1 MFYMKYLFAELHRR
15 WGRTFLT
22 AAGLGIGV
30 ALVVATT
37 AFSAG
42 LRDAQEEVLAPLTGV
57 GTDMTVTRPL
67 TIDQGDSGFAGLSE
81 EEREQLQEENGGGR
95 IAFDDLGEPGER
107 FENDSLV
114 SGSQISFSNDV
125 IAEVGG
131 LSGVKEVSGALTLT
145 NMHTSGT
152 VPDIE
157 FGQGGGLGQPPEGQ
171 DDPGELQ
178 GNIEIEQFTV
188 TGVDLSQPSL
198 ASVSASQVTEGDFLD
213 ESEGRSALLSTSYAE
228 DQDLGIGDTID
239 VGGRSFNIVGL
250 VKQPLGGTASDV
262 YVNLSIL
269 QKISDREGRIN
280 TLSVRATSADEVGA
294 VAEAIPQVFDGA
306 EVTTAEDLAD
316 QVQGSLVD
324 ASNLVDRLGFVLRIV
339 GLAAAFLIAS
349 FLTLSSVAKRVRE
362 LGTLKAIGWSQ
373 SKVVRQVTAESV
385 TQGLLGG
392 AVGAAVAAIGIAAFN
407 ALGITLQATVAAE
420 QATGV
425 GGPGGAGGFGLPGAF
440 GQGAASTVS
449 GSTEVVLQAPFDLNV
464 VLAAVALALLGGLV
478 AGVAGCLRA
487 ARLRPAQ
494 ALQTVG

>member
-1 MFYMKYLFAELHRR
+1 MFYIKYLFAELRRR

-22 AAGLGIGV
+22 AAGLGVGV

-42 LRDAQEEVLAPLTGV
+42 LRDAQEEVLEPLTGV

-67 TIDQGDSGFAGLSE
+67 TVDEGDSGFAGLSE
-81 EEREQLQEENGGGR
+81 EEREQLEEENGGGR
-95 IAFDDLGEPGER
+95 IAFDDLGEPGEK
-107 FENDSLV
+107 FENDSLM
-114 SGSQISFSNDV
+114 SASQLSFSNDV
-125 IAEVGG
+125 ITEVGG
-131 LSGVKEVSGALTLT
+131 LSGVEEVSGSLTLT

-157 FGQGGGLGQPPEGQ
+157 FDEEGGFGQPPESEGGR
-171 DDPGELQ
+171 GELL
-178 GNIEIEQFTV
+178 GNIDIEQFTV
-188 TGVDLSQPSL
+188 TGVDVTQPSL
-198 ASVSASQVTEGDFLD
+198 APVSASQVTKGEFLA

-228 DQDLGIGDTID
+228 DQDLDVGDTIT
-239 VGGRSFNIVGL
+239 VGGKSFTIVGL

-262 YVNLSIL
+262 YVNLSTL

-294 VAEAIPQVFDGA
+294 VADAIPQVFDGA

-324 ASNLVDRLGFVLRIV
+324 ASNLVDRLGYLLRIV
-339 GLAAAFLIAS
+339 GLGAAFLIAS

-373 SKVVRQVTAESV
+373 SKVVRQVTGESV

-392 AVGAAVAAIGIAAFN
+392 AVGAVVAAIGIAAFN
-407 ALGITLQATVAAE
+407 ALNITLQATVAAAE
-420 QATGV
+420 QAA
-425 GGPGGAGGFGLPGAF
+425 GPGGSGGFGPPGAF

-449 GSTEVVLQAPFDLNV
+449 GSTEVVLQAPFDINV
-464 VLAAVALALLGGLV
+464 VLAAVALALLGGVV
-478 AGVAGCLRA
+478 AGVAGGLRA
-487 ARLRPAQ
+487 AKLRPAQ

>member
-1 MFYMKYLFAELHRR
+1 MFYVRYLLAELRRR

-22 AAGLGIGV
+22 AAGLGVGV

-42 LRDAQEEVLAPLTGV
+42 LKDAQDDVLAPLTGV

-67 TIDQGDSGFAGLSE
+67 TIDEDDAGFAGLSE

-114 SGSQISFSNDV
+114 SGSQLSFSSDV
-125 IAEVGG
+125 IEDVSA
-131 LSGVKEVSGALTLT
+131 LSGVEQVTGSLTLT

-157 FGQGGGLGQPPEGQ
+157 ADQGPAGAQAPEGG
-171 DDPGELQ
+171 DPGGARELF
-178 GNIEIEQFTV
+178 GNINIEQFTV
-188 TGVDLSQPSL
+188 TGIDVSEPSL
-198 ASVSASQVTEGDFLD
+198 APVSASQVTDGEFLD
-213 ESEGRSALLSTSYAE
+213 DADARAALVSTSYAE
-228 DQDLGIGDTID
+228 DQDLSVGDTIE
-239 VGGRSFNIVGL
+239 VGGKKFTIVGL

-262 YVNLSIL
+262 YVNLATL
-269 QKISDREGRIN
+269 QKISEREGRIN
-280 TLSVRATSADEVGA
+280 TLSVRASSTDDVASVAD
-294 VAEAIPQVFDGA
+294 AIPQVFTGA

-324 ASNLVDRLGFVLRIV
+324 ASNLVDRLGFVLKIV
-339 GLAAAFLIAS
+339 GLGAAFLIAS

-373 SKVVRQVTAESV
+373 SRVVRQVTAESV
-385 TQGLLGG
+385 AQGLFGG
-392 AVGAAVAAIGIAAFN
+392 AVGAAIAAAGIAVFN
-407 ALGITLQATVAAE
+407 ALGITLQASVAAAE
-420 QATGV
+420 QAA
-425 GGPGGAGGFGLPGAF
+425 GGPEFGPPGAF
-440 GQGAASTVS
+440 GLGTASTVS
-449 GSTEVVLQAPFDLNV
+449 GATEIVLRAPFDLNV
-464 VLAAVALALLGGLV
+464 VVVAIGLALLGGLV
-478 AGVAGCLRA
+478 AGAAGGLRA

-494 ALQTVG
+494 AFQTVG